1 MASVDRGK
9 RAAKARNV
17 FEDSVQTVVDASP
30 RFFSAPLYSFYE
42 GLLRRELAGAKRPQH
57 IAVLADGNRRWARAN
72 APGKP
77 LEVGYKAGADKLKQ
91 FVGWCHEASIEVVT
105 LWVLSTD
112 NLNRSQDDELLPL
125 LDVIADLVDEL
136 SADDANRVAI
146 VGDLSLLPDATAE
159 RLAKAQQRSQA
170 SDGQDRMRV
179 NVAVAYGGR
188 HELMTAMQS
197 LLKSKAADGLTL
209 DEVANELAVEQIA
222 EHLYTKGQPDP
233 DLIIRT
239 SGEQRLSGFLMWQS
253 AHSEFYFCEA
263 LWPDFRLVDFYR
275 ALRSYSERE
284 RRFGK

>member
-1 MASVDRGK
+1 MTWGDRGK
-9 RAAKARNV
+9 RVAKARNV

-42 GLLRRELAGAKRPQH
+42 GLLRRELSDAKRPQH

-77 LEVGYKAGADKLKQ
+77 LEVGYQAGADKLKQ
-91 FVGWCHEASIEVVT
+91 FVGWCRDADIKVVT

-136 SADDANRVAI
+136 AADEANQVAI
-146 VGDLSLLPDATAE
+146 VGDLTLLPVNISD
-159 RLAKAQQRSQA
+159 RLAAAQQRSA
-170 SDGQDRMRV
+170 ANGDEGRMRV

-188 HELMTAMQS
+188 HELLTAIQS
-197 LLKSKAADGLTL
+197 LLKSKAADGRTL
-209 DEVANELAVEQIA
+209 DEVADELAVEQIA

>member
-1 MASVDRGK
+1 MTWGDRGK
-9 RAAKARNV
+9 RVAKARNV

-42 GLLRRELAGAKRPQH
+42 GLLRRELSDAKRPQH

-91 FVGWCHEASIEVVT
+91 FVGWCRDADIKVVT

-136 SADDANRVAI
+136 AADEANQVAI
-146 VGDLSLLPDATAE
+146 VGDLTLLPVNISD
-159 RLAKAQQRSQA
+159 RLAAAQQRSA
-170 SDGQDRMRV
+170 ANGDEGRMRV

-188 HELMTAMQS
+188 HELLTAIQS
-197 LLKSKAADGLTL
+197 LLKSKAADGRTL
-209 DEVANELAVEQIA
+209 DEVADELAVEQIA